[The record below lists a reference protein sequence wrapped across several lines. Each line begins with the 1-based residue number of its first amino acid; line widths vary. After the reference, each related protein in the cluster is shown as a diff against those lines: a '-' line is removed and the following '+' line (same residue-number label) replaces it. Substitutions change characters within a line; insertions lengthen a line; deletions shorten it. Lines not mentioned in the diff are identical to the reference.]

1 MKKVIHSPQQPE
13 PQTSPKAATG
23 VPKEMQ
29 LLAIYLVKLRGE
41 SGFSLREAARQ
52 ADITPSYLS
61 KIEGGCTFS
70 TISVRTIASL
80 ARIYNTPFAVI
91 LEKAK
96 IIEESAYKLPLL
108 PQYLRLKYQMSNQ
121 AIRDMEMA
129 KEIVDKKYG
138 APRKRFDTGT

>member
-1 MKKVIHSPQQPE
+1 MKKLSTPPPSTE
-13 PQTSPKAATG
+13 PCATKSASG
-23 VPKEMQ
+23 EMQ
-29 LLAIYLVKLRGE
+29 LLAAYLLKLRKE
-41 SGFSLREAARQ
+41 TGFSLREAARQ

-61 KIEGGCTFS
+61 KIEGGITFYTVS
-70 TISVRTIASL
+70 IRTIVNL
-80 ARIYNTPFAVI
+80 AKTYNIPLAVI

-96 IIEESAYKLPLL
+96 LIPDSEYKLPLL

-138 APRKRFDTGT
+138 KVGKSPHARLN

>member
-1 MKKVIHSPQQPE
+1 VKKVIPSPEHDLPE
-13 PQTSPKAATG
+13 TVTS

-29 LLAIYLVKLRGE
+29 LLATYLLKLRQE

-52 ADITPSYLS
+52 AEITPSYLS
-61 KIEGGCTFS
+61 KIETGATFS
-70 TISVRTIASL
+70 TISIRTIINL
-80 ARIYNTPFAVI
+80 AKTYNTPTTVI

-96 IIEESAYKLPLL
+96 LIEESEYKLPLL

-129 KEIVDKKYG
+129 KKIVDKKYY
-138 APRKRFDTGT
+138 ATARNP